1 MAFTFNDFKAAINN
15 GGVNNNKKAFNAD
28 RIKEKATEITKTSVA
43 KAKEA
48 GKTVKGFMPVTNRR
62 FDQEMSEGYDR
73 DIMNHIL
80 VMDIYKTL
88 GIKPDSNENLVQRVQ
103 EYREAVEAMENEQ
116 PPVQQQI
123 TDLTPHEV
131 EPIEEEEV
139 IAQESEEVEEEEEV
153 IPEGVILRT
162 EEVLDEPEFNEE
174 DAEVEEEVD
183 TLPSRRMR
191 KGAGQRVAFDSEAS
205 AE

>member
-62 FDQEMSEGYDR
+62 FEQEMSDAHDR

-80 VMDIYKTL
+80 VMDIYRTL
-88 GIKPDSNENLVQRVQ
+88 GINPDSNENLVQRVQ
-103 EYREAVEAMENEQ
+103 EYREALEAMENEQ
-116 PPVQQQI
+116 PVQQQI
-123 TDLTPHEV
+123 TDLAPHEV

-139 IAQESEEVEEEEEV
+139 VTQESEDVEEV

-162 EEVLDEPEFNEE
+162 EEVLDEPDFNEE

>member
-62 FDQEMSEGYDR
+62 FEQEMSDAHDR

-80 VMDIYKTL
+80 VMDIYRTL
-88 GIKPDSNENLVQRVQ
+88 GINPDSNENLVQRVQ
-103 EYREAVEAMENEQ
+103 EYREALEAMENEQ
-116 PPVQQQI
+116 PVQQQI

>member
-15 GGVNNNKKAFNAD
+15 GGVNNGKKVFSGD

-62 FDQEMSEGYDR
+62 FEQEMSDAHDR

-80 VMDIYKTL
+80 VMDIYRTL
-88 GIKPDSNENLVQRVQ
+88 GINPDSNENLVQRVQ
-103 EYREAVEAMENEQ
+103 EYREALEAMENEQ
-116 PPVQQQI
+116 PVQQKI

-131 EPIEEEEV
+131 ESIEEDEV
-139 IAQESEEVEEEEEV
+139 IAEESEQVEEV

-162 EEVLDEPEFNEE
+162 EEVLDEPEFKEE
-174 DAEVEEEVD
+174 DHEVEEEVD

>member
-80 VMDIYKTL
+80 VMDLYKTL
-88 GIKPDSNENLVQRVQ
+88 GMNPDSNENLVQRVQ

-116 PPVQQQI
+116 PVAQQQVV
-123 TDLTPHEV
+123 DLTPHQV
-131 EPIEEEEV
+131 EAIEEEDEV
-139 IAQESEEVEEEEEV
+139 VVEELEEVEEV

-162 EEVLDEPEFNEE
+162 EEVLDEPDFNEE
-174 DAEVEEEVD
+174 EDQEVEEKVD

>member
-62 FDQEMSEGYDR
+62 FEQEMSDAHDR

-80 VMDIYKTL
+80 VMDIYRTL
-88 GIKPDSNENLVQRVQ
+88 GINPDSNENLVQRVQ
-103 EYREAVEAMENEQ
+103 EYKVALEAMENEQ
-116 PPVQQQI
+116 PVQQQI

-131 EPIEEEEV
+131 EPIEEEQV
-139 IAQESEEVEEEEEV
+139 IAQESEEVEEV

-162 EEVLDEPEFNEE
+162 EEVLDEPEFDQEDIEE
-174 DAEVEEEVD
+174 GEQVD